1 MANIIGIDL
10 GTTSSRVAVMRG
22 GIPTIIENAEGEGTT
37 PSYVAFTK
45 SDEILVGEAARRQ
58 AILNHE
64 NTIYAVKRLVGRQ
77 YDDRIIEP
85 LKRLLPY
92 KIVRA
97 DNGDAWVEVRGRA
110 YSPQEISAHII
121 RKMKETAEA
130 FLDETV
136 TQAVITVPAYFND
149 AQRQATKDAGKIAG
163 LEVPRIINE
172 PTAAGMAY
180 GLGEPNA
187 TRIAVYDLGGG
198 SFDISILEISDGVF
212 DVKSTNGDTFLGGE
226 DFDIRLVGFLVDQ
239 FAKVSNCDLRTEKLA
254 LQRIKEAAEI
264 AKIDLSSRWQAN
276 VLIPFLAVDKFVS
289 KHLDSTISRTQFE
302 ALIRDLVERTI
313 DICGRALKDAE
324 MSPAEVNEVVMVG
337 GSTRIPLV
345 GECVSAFFGK
355 QPHKGARREDAV
367 ALGAAIQAGVLT
379 GQVKSVLLLDVI
391 PLSIGIETIGGE
403 FTRII
408 DRNTTIPTKRSQ
420 VFSTA
425 EDNQGTVTIS
435 VYQGENALAAENK
448 LLSRFDLD
456 GIEPTGRGIP
466 QIDVTFDID
475 PNGILIV
482 SAKNKGTGKEQ
493 SITVQPS
500 GGLLDDE
507 IQKIISA
514 AMQSADS
521 SEDRANFEQLDK
533 AGIAVAS
540 NEMEQS

>member
-1 MANIIGIDL
+1 
-10 GTTSSRVAVMRG
+10 
-22 GIPTIIENAEGEGTT
+22 
-37 PSYVAFTK
+37 
-45 SDEILVGEAARRQ
+45 
-58 AILNHE
+58 
-64 NTIYAVKRLVGRQ
+64 
-77 YDDRIIEP
+77 
-85 LKRLLPY
+85 
-92 KIVRA
+92 
-97 DNGDAWVEVRGRA
+97 
-110 YSPQEISAHII
+110 
-121 RKMKETAEA
+121 
-130 FLDETV
+130 
-136 TQAVITVPAYFND
+136 
-149 AQRQATKDAGKIAG
+149 
-163 LEVPRIINE
+163 
-172 PTAAGMAY
+172 
-180 GLGEPNA
+180 
-187 TRIAVYDLGGG
+187 
-198 SFDISILEISDGVF
+198 
-212 DVKSTNGDTFLGGE
+212 
-226 DFDIRLVGFLVDQ
+226 
-239 FAKVSNCDLRTEKLA
+239 LRTEKLA

-264 AKIDLSSRWQAN
+264 AKIELSSRWQAN

-289 KHLDSTISRTQFE
+289 KHLNSTISRTQFE

-345 GECVSAFFGK
+345 GERVSAFFGK
-355 QPHKGARREDAV
+355 QPHKGTRREDAV

-425 EDNQGTVTIS
+425 EDNQGIVTIS
-435 VYQGENALAAENK
+435 VHQGENALAAENK

-456 GIEPTGRGIP
+456 GIEPAGRGIP
-466 QIDVTFDID
+466 QIDVTFNID
-475 PNGILIV
+475 ANGILIV

-521 SEDRANFEQLDK
+521 SENRANFEQLDK

-540 NEMEQS
+540 NEMEQSYLALITRAGNMQKPTLFVEGVTDSSIVATAWSVFFPHEPMPFEVLDAGGTKQMESLAGKGKALRSLLGNRAVFALADNDLEGRALIEDGHIRRGGIWRKLPNGIHWCLLKPTEEFLAVMEAYNIPRANAPFTIEAAFPPTLRREAEAQGAWRFSGAPQAELLDNADLARRLFPLLQHLGPDDAAFWYLMAPHPEAKEAFAAWITAPHRRTKEHYAAFEEIITGLRELLYSTA